1 MSTVNN
7 GPQIVKTSLAF
18 VLDPT
23 VSAGYIKTPKQI
35 SNCIT
40 WFDADDLSTITTE
53 TSTRNVRFWA
63 DKSASNL
70 VLTGGGLTLANEPLS
85 VLAGMNGRNTMRFD
99 GSDYIYGAFTTSYT
113 EFTIFLVLKG
123 DISTNNYQYPFT
135 IWNGTNTNNFHF
147 DVNDPDGSNFAKTLW
162 VYWNSGGSPY
172 SAIPAT
178 SPNTTS
184 DFLQGS
190 PTMLTFSHTNAGS
203 GTNVIYV
210 NGKARSDQVNA
221 STQTITIGGSG
232 FNLYMGA
239 RTTGLA
245 GPYYGDICEL
255 IIYSRQLS
263 TTERSQI
270 HNYLSN
276 KWRIPFLQ
284 TTLTNR
290 DLIFGKLATCQN
302 NNIPVL
308 DKSYRLNPAN
318 ATGSPLQ
325 SNFYFADSVSWMSS
339 VITTTITLEAW
350 VKPNSFTFAGN
361 DSGLGTIMIA
371 NSNFYLSL
379 DGNGKFNAYVQGSG
393 GGFVSHQPSTTSVT
407 RHAWNHVVVTFDG
420 AYIRWY
426 LNGVLDKTSST
437 TFTIGTITLT
447 NYLGI
452 GSEGAATYGRFLDGY
467 VAGCK
472 IYGKALTTTEVSQN
486 YESSKTEFSNLPSV
500 VSDSIRCYYD
510 SDIHSS
516 YIGSGASLVDLS
528 GGGYTSTINNA
539 PTFASTEPKTFI
551 LNGSTQDITL
561 PSNFNN
567 GLTAATWEFWLNSAA
582 LPTSGTYG
590 QLYIQENS
598 VWLGL
603 YNPSG
608 VVFFGCDLNNGSG
621 WFDNNGGNN
630 TGAKTTSTL
639 SANTWYHIAYS
650 WDGSTVRIYLNGN
663 LESTTSTLQSSNGRQ
678 NVTILG
684 AGTTPRTIGGR
695 SQAGYYFNGKISMFR
710 NYSISLSTAQVL
722 QNYNAQKYRFGK

>member
-18 VLDPT
+18 VLDPS

-53 TSTRNVRFWA
+53 ASTRNVRYWA

-85 VLAGMNGRNTMRFD
+85 VLGGMNGRNTMRFD
-99 GSDYIYGAFTTSYT
+99 GADYIYGAFTTSYT
-113 EFTIFLVLKG
+113 EFTIFLVFRG
-123 DISTNNYQYPFT
+123 SITNNTYQYPFS
-135 IWNGTNTNNFHF
+135 INNGTNTNNFHF
-147 DVNDPDGSNFAKTLW
+147 DVNDPDGSSAARTLW

-172 SAIPAT
+172 SILSLT

-190 PTMLTFSHTNAGS
+190 PTLLTFSHTNAGS

-210 NGKARSDQVNA
+210 NGKARSDQSNA
-221 STQTITIGGSG
+221 GTQTITIGGSG

-239 RTTGLA
+239 RSTGPA

-263 TTERSQI
+263 STERFQVN
-270 HNYLSN
+270 NYLAN
-276 KWRIPFLQ
+276 KWRIPLLQ

-290 DLIFGKLATCQN
+290 DLIFGKVATCQN
-302 NNIPVL
+302 NNIPVI

-318 ATGSPLQ
+318 TSGSPIQ
-325 SNFYFADSVSWMSS
+325 SNFYFADPVSWMSS
-339 VITTTITLEAW
+339 VVTTTITLEAW
-350 VKPNSFTFAGN
+350 VKPNSFTFYGT
-361 DSGLGTIMIA
+361 SGTDLGTIMIA
-371 NSNFYLSL
+371 NSNFYLSI
-379 DGNGKFNAYVQGSG
+379 DGNGKFNTYLIGSAGNVG
-393 GGFVSHQPSTTSVT
+393 GSHLPSTTSVT

-437 TFTIGTITLT
+437 TYTLGTLLLT

-452 GSEGAATYGRFLDGY
+452 GSEGAAGFGRNLDGY

-472 IYGKALTTTEVSQN
+472 IYGKALTTAEVSQN
-486 YESSKTEFSNLPSV
+486 YESSKTEFSNLPNMV
-500 VSDSIRCYYD
+500 ATNVRCYYD
-510 SDIHSS
+510 LDIYSS
-516 YIGSGASLVDLS
+516 YFGSGLVDLS
-528 GGGYTSTINNA
+528 GGGYTATINNS
-539 PTFASTEPKTFI
+539 PTYAYTEPKCFI

-567 GLTAATWEFWLNSAA
+567 GLTSATWEFWVNCAS
-582 LPTSGTYG
+582 LPTTGVI
-590 QLYIQENS
+590 QQIYIQEAS
-598 VWLGL
+598 VWLAL
-603 YNPSG
+603 YNVG
-608 VVFFGCDLNNGSG
+608 VGAFFGCDLNNGTS
-621 WFDNNGGNN
+621 WFDGNGGNN
-630 TGAKTTSTL
+630 TGSKTTSTL
-639 SANTWYHIAYS
+639 SANTWYHITYS
-650 WDGSTVRIYLNGN
+650 WNGSVKIYLNGN
-663 LESTTSTLQSSNGRQ
+663 LESTTSTGA
-678 NVTILG
+678 VTILG
-684 AGTTPRTIGGR
+684 AGTTPRSIGSR
-695 SQAGYYFNGKISMFR
+695 SGSYFNGKISMFR
-710 NYSISLSTAQVL
+710 NYNASLSAAEVL
-722 QNYNAQKYRFGK
+722 QNYNATKFRFGL

>member
-18 VLDPT
+18 VLDPS

-53 TSTRNVRFWA
+53 ASTRNVRYWA

-85 VLAGMNGRNTMRFD
+85 VLGGMNGRNTMRFD
-99 GSDYIYGAFTTSYT
+99 GADYIYGAFTTSYT
-113 EFTIFLVLKG
+113 EFTIFLVFRG
-123 DISTNNYQYPFT
+123 SITNNTYQYPFS
-135 IWNGTNTNNFHF
+135 INNGTNTNNFHF
-147 DVNDPDGSNFAKTLW
+147 DVNDPDGSSAARTLW

-172 SAIPAT
+172 SILSLT

-190 PTMLTFSHTNAGS
+190 PTLLTFSHTNAGS

-210 NGKARSDQVNA
+210 NGKARSDQSNA
-221 STQTITIGGSG
+221 GTQTITIGGSG

-239 RTTGLA
+239 LSTGPG

-263 TTERSQI
+263 STERFQVN
-270 HNYLSN
+270 NYLAN
-276 KWRIPFLQ
+276 KWRIPLLQ

-290 DLIFGKLATCQN
+290 DLIFGKVATCQN
-302 NNIPVL
+302 NNIPVI

-318 ATGSPLQ
+318 TSGSPIQ
-325 SNFYFADSVSWMSS
+325 SNFYFADPVSWMSS
-339 VITTTITLEAW
+339 VVTTTITLEAW
-350 VKPNSFTFAGN
+350 VKPNSFTFYGT
-361 DSGLGTIMIA
+361 SGTDLGTIMIA
-371 NSNFYLSL
+371 NSNFYLSI
-379 DGNGKFNAYVQGSG
+379 DGNGKFNTYLIGSAGNVG
-393 GGFVSHQPSTTSVT
+393 GSHLPSTTSVT

-437 TFTIGTITLT
+437 TYTLGTLLLT

-452 GSEGAATYGRFLDGY
+452 GSEGAAGFGRNLDGY

-472 IYGKALTTTEVSQN
+472 IYGKALTTAEVSQN
-486 YESSKTEFSNLPSV
+486 YESSKTEFSNLPNMV
-500 VSDSIRCYYD
+500 ATNVRCYYD
-510 SDIHSS
+510 LDIYSS
-516 YIGSGASLVDLS
+516 YFGSGLVDLS
-528 GGGYTSTINNA
+528 GGGYTATINNS
-539 PTFASTEPKTFI
+539 PTYASTEPKCFI

-567 GLTAATWEFWLNSAA
+567 GLTSATWEFWVNCAS
-582 LPTSGTYG
+582 LPTTGVI
-590 QLYIQENS
+590 QQIYIQEAS
-598 VWLGL
+598 VWLAL
-603 YNPSG
+603 YNAG
-608 VVFFGCDLNNGSG
+608 VGAFFGCDLNNGTS
-621 WFDNNGGNN
+621 WFDGNGGIN

-639 SANTWYHIAYS
+639 SANTWYHITYS
-650 WDGSTVRIYLNGN
+650 WNGSVKIYLNGN
-663 LESTTSTLQSSNGRQ
+663 LESTTSTGA
-678 NVTILG
+678 VTILG
-684 AGTTPRTIGGR
+684 AGTTPRSIGSR
-695 SQAGYYFNGKISMFR
+695 SGSYFNGKISMFR
-710 NYSISLSTAQVL
+710 NYNASLSAAEVL
-722 QNYNAQKYRFGK
+722 QNYNATKFRFGL

>member
-99 GSDYIYGAFTTSYT
+99 GADYIYGAFTTSYT

-123 DISTNNYQYPFT
+123 DISTNNYQYPFS
-135 IWNGTNTNNFHF
+135 INNGTNTNNFHF
-147 DVNDPDGSNFAKTLW
+147 DVNDPDGSSFARTLW

-172 SAIPAT
+172 SILPLT
-178 SPNTTS
+178 SPNATS

-190 PTMLTFSHTNAGS
+190 PTLLTFSHTNAGS

-239 RTTGLA
+239 RSTGLS

-290 DLIFGKLATCQN
+290 DLIFGKLPTCQN

-308 DKSYRLNPAN
+308 DKSYRVNPAN

-361 DSGLGTIMIA
+361 SGDIGAIMIA
-371 NSNFYLSL
+371 NSCFYLSL
-379 DGNGKFNAYVQGSG
+379 DTNGKFNAFMYGSAG
-393 GGFVSHQPSTTSVT
+393 NTVSHQPSTTSVT
-407 RHAWNHVVVTFDG
+407 RHAWNHVVWTFDG
-420 AYIRWY
+420 SYIRWY

-437 TFTIGTITLT
+437 TFTIGTIALSQ
-447 NYLGI
+447 YLGI
-452 GSEGAATYGRFLDGY
+452 GAEGSSTYGRILDGY
-467 VAGCK
+467 VSGCK

-567 GLTAATWEFWLNSAA
+567 GLTAATWEFWVNSAS
-582 LPTSGTYG
+582 LPTSGVVQ
-590 QLYIQENS
+590 QLYIQETS
-598 VWLGL
+598 VWLAL
-603 YNPSG
+603 YNTG
-608 VVFFGCDLNNGSG
+608 GGAFFGCDLNSGGG
-621 WFDNNGGNN
+621 WFDGAGGSN

-639 SANTWYHIAYS
+639 SANTWYHITYS
-650 WDGSTVRIYLNGN
+650 WGSGIVRIYLNGS
-663 LESTTSTLQSSNGRQ
+663 LESTTSTGAT
-678 NVTILG
+678 TILG
-684 AGTTPRTIGGR
+684 AGTTPRSIGSR
-695 SQAGYYFNGKISMFR
+695 SGSYFNGKISMFR

-722 QNYNAQKYRFGK
+722 QNYNAQKFRFGL

>member
-99 GSDYIYGAFTTSYT
+99 GADYIYGAFTTSYT

-123 DISTNNYQYPFT
+123 DISNNTYQYPFS
-135 IWNGTNTNNFHF
+135 INNGTNTNNFHF
-147 DVNDPDGSNFAKTLW
+147 DVNDPDGSSFARTLW

-172 SAIPAT
+172 SILPLT

-190 PTMLTFSHTNAGS
+190 PTLLTFSHTNAGS
-203 GTNVIYV
+203 GTNIIYV

-239 RTTGLA
+239 RSTGLS

-263 TTERSQI
+263 TTERSQV

-290 DLIFGKLATCQN
+290 DLIFGKLPTCQN

-308 DKSYRLNPAN
+308 DKSYRVNPAD
-318 ATGSPLQ
+318 ATGSPKT
-325 SNFYFADSVSWMSS
+325 SNFYFADSVSWLSS
-339 VITTTITLEAW
+339 LITTTITMEAW
-350 VKPNSFTFAGN
+350 VKPHNFAFAGN
-361 DSGLGTIMIA
+361 NTDLGTIMIA

-379 DGNGKFNAYVQGSG
+379 DGNGKFNAFMYGSAG
-393 GGFVSHQPSTTSVT
+393 STVSHQPSTTSVT
-407 RHAWNHVVVTFDG
+407 RHAWNHVVWTFDG

-437 TFTIGTITLT
+437 TFTIGTINL
-447 NYLGI
+447 NQYLGI
-452 GSEGAATYGRFLDGY
+452 GAEGLGTYGRMLDGY

-472 IYGKALTTTEVSQN
+472 IYGKALSAAEISQN
-486 YESSKTEFSNLPSV
+486 YESSKTEFSNLPNM
-500 VSDSIRCYYD
+500 VSNNVRCYYD
-510 SDIHSS
+510 ADIYSS
-516 YIGSGASLVDLS
+516 YIGSGTSLVDLS
-528 GGGYTSTINNA
+528 GGGYTATINNA

-551 LNGSTQDITL
+551 LNGTTQDITL

-567 GLTAATWEFWLNSAA
+567 ALTSGTWEFWVNCASLPATSAIQ
-582 LPTSGTYG
+582 
-590 QLYIQENS
+590 QLYIQEAC
-598 VWLGL
+598 VWLAM
-603 YNPSG
+603 YNVG
-608 VVFFGCDLNNGSG
+608 GGAFFGCDLNNGSG
-621 WFDNNGGNN
+621 WFDGNGGST

-639 SANTWYHIAYS
+639 SANTWYHITYS
-650 WDGSTVRIYLNGN
+650 WNGSNVRVYLNGN
-663 LESTTSTLQSSNGRQ
+663 LESTTSTLQAINGRQ
-678 NVTILG
+678 DVTQLG
-684 AGTTPRTIGGR
+684 AGTTPRSIGSR
-695 SQAGYYFNGKISMFR
+695 SGSYFNGKISMFR
-710 NYSISLSTAQVL
+710 NYNISLSTAEVL
-722 QNYNAQKYRFGK
+722 QNYNAQKFRFGK